1 VSSHYISEDVISSW
15 KAELNLARNCARIHG
30 REVGARQSTSVC
42 GLHLNLASKQAK
54 QARWKYGLS

>member
-15 KAELNLARNCARIHG
+15 KAELNLARNCAYTW
-30 REVGARQSTSVC
+30 ARGWRPAVYFCLRSAPEPC
-42 GLHLNLASKQAK
+42 KQASK